1 MPSAALAS
9 ARRPEHLALV
19 VTGCP
24 ALLSS
29 ARLALAL
36 VLLASPLAPVRA
48 QECGCNCGEPS
59 LGSIGPDGSCQ
70 CPCGPAPIPG
80 ITPESLSGPPKPPK
94 AGGPA
99 PEWKVE
105 PFDDV
110 GPPLFGVW

>member
-1 MPSAALAS
+1 MPSAAPAS
-9 ARRPEHLALV
+9 ARRPEHLALA

-24 ALLSS
+24 ALLSP

-59 LGSIGPDGSCQ
+59 LGS
-70 CPCGPAPIPG
+70 